1 MNGEFGPYLRRF
13 RTEVGLTQQELAAK
27 TGISVRC
34 ISDLERGINLS
45 PRPSTVRRLYIGLDL
60 PEQQRYELMAA
71 AEHARSLVYGRP
83 GSRSEARAAV
93 LQG

>member
-1 MNGEFGPYLRRF
+1 MNGEFGPYLRQF

-45 PRPSTVRRLYIGLDL
+45 PRPSTVRRLFVGLEL
-60 PEQQRYELMAA
+60 PEKERHELMAA
-71 AEHARSLVYGRP
+71 AETARSLVYGKNGRE
-83 GSRSEARAAV
+83 RRATAQ
-93 LQG
+93 LRG

>member
-1 MNGEFGPYLRRF
+1 MNGEFGPYLRQF

-45 PRPSTVRRLYIGLDL
+45 PRPSTVRRLYVGLEL
-60 PEQQRYELMAA
+60 PEQQRYDLMAA
-71 AEHARSLVYGRP
+71 AESARSLVYGRN
-83 GSRSEARAAV
+83 GRERRAE
-93 LQG
+93 LRG